1 MSLPELAAGDG
12 DGAGAA
18 VAPPVLSRRDALR
31 ATLARL
37 PLHIALIGLA
47 VLWLIPTIALLVSS
61 FRDPSAIASSGWWE
75 AARHPFDFT
84 WQNYDEVLSKRDMGR
99 AFMNSIIISV
109 PSTVLLILIASFAA
123 YAFAWMRFPGRD
135 GLFLVVVALLVVP
148 LQMTLIPIL
157 KLYTDLR
164 VEEVPIIGGEMPI
177 IGGGFFGTGSF
188 LGIWIAHAAYG
199 LPFAIFLLRNFFA
212 GLPKDLFESAYLDGA
227 SDTRVF
233 FRIVLPLSMP
243 AIASLAIFQFL
254 WVWNDLLVALI
265 YLGDPELYPV
275 TRQIQSLVSSF
286 GTNYQVLTAAAFI
299 SMVLPLLVFF
309 ALQRYF
315 VQGVLAGAVK
325 G

>member
-1 MSLPELAAGDG
+1 MSLPALPADDG
-12 DGAGAA
+12 PAF
-18 VAPPVLSRRDALR
+18 APPVLSRRDAVR
-31 ATLARL
+31 AMLARL
-37 PLHIALIGLA
+37 PLHIALIALA
-47 VLWLIPTIALLVSS
+47 VVWLIPTLALLVSS
-61 FRDPSAIASSGWWE
+61 FRDPSAIATSGWWQ
-75 AARHPFDFT
+75 AARSPFDFT
-84 WQNYDEVLSKRDMGR
+84 FENYDEVLSQRNMGR
-99 AFMNSIIISV
+99 AFVNSLVISV
-109 PSTVLLILIASFAA
+109 PSTVVLILVAAFAA

-135 GLFLVVVALLVVP
+135 GLFLGVVALLVVP

-157 KLYTDLR
+157 RLYTDLR

-188 LGIWIAHAAYG
+188 PGIWIAHTAYG
-199 LPFAIFLLRNFFA
+199 LPFAVFLLRNFFA
-212 GLPKDLFESAYLDGA
+212 SLPKDLFESAYLDGA

-233 FRIVLPLSMP
+233 FRIVLPLSLP

-275 TRQIQSLVSSF
+275 TRQIQSLISSF

-299 SMVLPLLVFF
+299 SMVLPLCVFF